1 MLHLPGLSDLPVLGP
16 ALFRQSPVVLLSL
29 AAVAGVWFFLMR
41 TRSGLLVRAVGESPA
56 AAASRGFAVRRVQI
70 LCCLA
75 GGALAGCAG
84 GFYSLS
90 VKPGWGHPQGCEG
103 AGWIALAIVIFG
115 GWKPTRVALG
125 ALFFAAIQVAGI
137 ALQDVLPGLSG
148 TLFQIAPFPV
158 MRNNI
163 LREDLDAVIEHLK
176 QDDPILTHGSNVR
189 AFEAEWSKWLGVK
202 YSVFVNSGA
211 SANLLTMAVLK
222 LRHPEG
228 GEVIVPPLTWVSD
241 VASVLQNGFTPVFA
255 DIDPTTL
262 AMAPG
267 EILKKITDKTRAV
280 FLTHVQGFD
289 GLTDELIS
297 ELEQRGIPLIEDV
310 CESHGATHAGR
321 RLGSIG
327 LVSNFS
333 FYYAHHMS
341 TIEGGMVC
349 TNDPEIYQ
357 QIRML
362 RSHGMVRESSDNEL
376 KARYQAENPEL
387 NPDFIFAFPAFNT
400 RNTEIGGILGRSQ
413 LKRLD
418 SIVQRRTENLL
429 RFFDKID
436 ARRYRTDFK
445 LEGSSNY
452 AFNLIL
458 KNADDTFVQRLMLT
472 MRESG
477 IEFRRGSAGGGNQLR
492 QPYLKGIVPAGHHL
506 DFPQT
511 EHIHFYGFY
520 IGNFPDLH
528 GEEVDALCAILNA
541 V

>member
-1 MLHLPGLSDLPVLGP
+1 M
-16 ALFRQSPVVLLSL
+16 
-29 AAVAGVWFFLMR
+29 
-41 TRSGLLVRAVGESPA
+41 T
-56 AAASRGFAVRRVQI
+56 
-70 LCCLA
+70 
-75 GGALAGCAG
+75 
-84 GFYSLS
+84 
-90 VKPGWGHPQGCEG
+90 
-103 AGWIALAIVIFG
+103 
-115 GWKPTRVALG
+115 
-125 ALFFAAIQVAGI
+125 
-137 ALQDVLPGLSG
+137 
-148 TLFQIAPFPV
+148 FPL